1 MFESA
6 KIPRICLAVC
16 WLVFLSQWC
25 EAQSS
30 LPLDLSKSSRRKQQ
44 VDAGAERAVPRP
56 NIILI
61 NLDDA
66 DVDLFD
72 EDILAGYLP
81 NIRQLASDGLRFTN
95 CHVVTPLCGPSR
107 TCLLRG
113 QHAHRTGIKTNVASG
128 PKQNGYTGAYQEL

>member
-1 MFESA
+1 M
-6 KIPRICLAVC
+6 I
-16 WLVFLSQWC
+16 WLSPWC
-25 EAQSS
+25 EAQSNLS
-30 LPLDLSKSSRRKQQ
+30 LDLSKSSRRKQI
-44 VDAGAERAVPRP
+44 VDVEGERGGERNSPARP

-66 DVDLFD
+66 DVDLFAD
-72 EDILAGYLP
+72 NILASYLP

-113 QHAHRTGIKTNVASG
+113 QYAHRTGIKTNVASG
-128 PKQNGYTGAYQEL
+128 PMNKGYKSLKVNVVLRFLN